1 MNEMLK
7 LCINQG
13 YVPADCIL
21 DGMLVYLLVKDGHNP
36 CCGCNRDCVHKAR
49 QYKEMAVDQKEKDK
63 FERIEKRRRLNT
75 NKEAVVYVETEK
87 DQSNVTVMIPDEERG
102 YVAHFKSADETSAYI
117 PIICRMYGARQV
129 FVEMNG
135 YGIAVYDFLCGRA
148 DEIKNIDVVPIYNR
162 AMRLN

>member
-1 MNEMLK
+1 MDEMLK

-13 YVPADCIL
+13 YVSSDCLL
-21 DGMLVYLLVKDGHNP
+21 DGMLVYLLVKDGQNP
-36 CCGCNRDCVHKAR
+36 CCGCNKDCVHKACH
-49 QYKEMAVDQKEKDK
+49 YKKTAVNQKEKER
-63 FERIEKRRRLNT
+63 FERIEKRRKLNT
-75 NKEAVVYVETEK
+75 NKEAVVYVETER

-117 PIICRMYGARQV
+117 PIICKMYDARQV

-135 YGIAVYDFLCGRA
+135 FGIAVYDSLCKRIE
-148 DEIKNIDVVPIYNR
+148 EIKNIDVVPIYNR

>member
-13 YVPADCIL
+13 YVPADCVL
-21 DGMLVYLLVKDGHNP
+21 DGMLVYLLVKDGQNP
-36 CCGCNRDCVHKAR
+36 CCGCNRDCAHKAFLH
-49 QYKEMAVDQKEKDK
+49 KETAVDQKEKDK

-75 NKEAVVYVETEK
+75 NKEAIVYVETER

-102 YVAHFKSADETSAYI
+102 YVAHFKSVDETSVYI
-117 PIICRMYGARQV
+117 PIICRMYNARQV

-135 YGIAVYDFLCGRA
+135 FGIAVYDSLRKRI